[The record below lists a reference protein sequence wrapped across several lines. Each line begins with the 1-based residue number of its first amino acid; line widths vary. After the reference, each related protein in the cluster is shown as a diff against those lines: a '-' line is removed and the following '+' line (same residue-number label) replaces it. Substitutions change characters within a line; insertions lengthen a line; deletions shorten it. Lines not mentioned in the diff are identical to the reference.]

1 MNHIFFLSTSP
12 EILVEELN
20 THLNKNIL
28 LILGLCH
35 SEFDGRIKSTLNSSD
50 RFLIVK
56 NDGAIIL
63 HDPIG
68 LKPIQWQKPSAGP
81 IKFLLTDENEL
92 KMETFRPKTNENFSI
107 SFQEIHSA
115 LAYNTISENRLVS
128 IFGDE
133 KDFIKFLAKNPDRIE
148 KGLTTLAIEKE
159 TEVGYIDIFATD
171 RSGNTV
177 IIEVKKQQA
186 TPADAFQL
194 QRYFNNLKPVYSTK
208 LRGILVANSVPKR
221 VIRQLIK
228 YNLEY
233 CEVPWQEIFPT
244 VTRLN
249 STLKTTNL
257 DDFF

>member
-20 THLNKNIL
+20 THLNKNII

-56 NDGAIIL
+56 NDGTIIL

-68 LKPIQWQKPSAGP
+68 LKPIQWQKPGAGP
-81 IKFLLTDENEL
+81 IKFLLTNKNEL
-92 KMETFRPKTNENFSI
+92 KMETFRLKTNENFSI
-107 SFQEIHSA
+107 TFQEIHSA
-115 LAYNTISENRLVS
+115 LAYNTVLENRFASV
-128 IFGDE
+128 FGDE
-133 KDFIKFLAKNPDRIE
+133 KDFITFLAKNPERME
-148 KGLTTLAIEKE
+148 EGLTIIATEKE
-159 TEVGYIDIFATD
+159 TEVGYIDILAMD

-194 QRYFNNLKPVYSTK
+194 QRYFNNLKLIYSTK

-221 VIRQLIK
+221 VRRQLFK

-233 CEVPWQEIFPT
+233 CEIPWQEIFPT
-244 VTRLN
+244 LTRLSLN
-249 STLKTTNL
+249 LKTVNL
-257 DDFF
+257 NDFF